1 MRIDGHRLG
10 LLRLDTAF
18 PRPRGDA
25 GEPSSWP
32 LPVIVAVVD
41 GATPAKVVHGTDD
54 GLLAPFTAAARAL
67 VAQGATAV
75 TTSCGFLACWQR
87 ELQAAVPVPVFTSSL
102 LAVPHL
108 PDAGVVTVD
117 AQALGPRHW
126 HGVSASPRTPVAGLA
141 PGCHLQ
147 RVLLGNEPRLD
158 MRQARLDAVD
168 AALRLVRAHP
178 QVRHI
183 VLECTNL
190 PPYAAAIAQ
199 ATGRPVHHLI
209 TWVTSAL
216 RRLRDPSSAP
226 DAAPGAPS

>member
-1 MRIDGHRLG
+1 MSLAAHRLG

-18 PRPRGDA
+18 PRPPGDA

-32 LPVIVAVVD
+32 LPVTVAVVD

-54 GLLAPFTAAARAL
+54 ALLAPFVAGARAL
-67 VAQGATAV
+67 VAQGATAI
-75 TTSCGFLACWQR
+75 TTSCGFLARWQR

-108 PDAGVVTVD
+108 PHAGVVTVD
-117 AQALGPRHW
+117 AQALTPAHW
-126 HGVSASPRTPVAGLA
+126 LGAGASPLTPVAGLA

-158 MRQARLDAVD
+158 TREARLDAVD
-168 AALRLVRAHP
+168 AAMRLVNAHP
-178 QVRHI
+178 QVRHL

-216 RRLRDPSSAP
+216 RVPADPSTAP
-226 DAAPGAPS
+226 DPAPGETA